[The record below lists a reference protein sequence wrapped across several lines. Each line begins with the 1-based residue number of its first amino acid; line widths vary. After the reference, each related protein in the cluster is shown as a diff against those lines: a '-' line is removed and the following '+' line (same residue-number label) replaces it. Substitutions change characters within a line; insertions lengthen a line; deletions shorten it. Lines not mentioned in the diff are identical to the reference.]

1 MDTMKPP
8 AAWTVVNRPARASDP
23 ALWYPAISIEH
34 LDKDEAQKVLDGL
47 AQVDRANSYK
57 LIEI

>member
-8 AAWTVVNRPARASDP
+8 AAWTARASDP

-34 LDKDEAQKVLDGL
+34 LDKDEAQKVLDVL

-57 LIEI
+57 LKEI